1 MTTETIVTPAPAVF
15 LGNKPREKRIELEWP
30 FLYDGA
36 TYDHVIVR
44 RMTTGQVA
52 EFISNASKSQSS
64 FSHFPMYF
72 DEKGASLTD
81 DILKMFDE
89 DDYATCSEVA
99 LDFLPRRFQGM
110 KPTAPTQEIGDST
123 QLA

>member
-1 MTTETIVTPAPAVF
+1 MTLEAISAPSAPVF
-15 LGNKPREKRIELEWP
+15 LSNKPREKRIELEWP
-30 FLYDGA
+30 FSYDGA
-36 TYDHVIVR
+36 TYDHVIIR

-81 DILKMFDE
+81 DILKMFDD
-89 DDYATCSEVA
+89 DDYAKCSEVA
-99 LDFLPRRFQGM
+99 LDFLPRRFQGI
-110 KPTAPTQEIGDST
+110 KPSVPTQEIGDST